1 MAPCLSCSGRR
12 WCVLQ
17 PCPSL
22 VQRTW
27 QKGHHPV
34 GSRRVPPFNGK
45 KKMYGWIPNGKG
57 DMRKKG
63 SDFFVLSWYVK
74 SGMVCTEA
82 QQIDGG
88 LLQRDKAHF
97 SHLLFFF

>member
-1 MAPCLSCSGRR
+1 MYDWIL
-12 WCVLQ
+12 
-17 PCPSL
+17 
-22 VQRTW
+22 
-27 QKGHHPV
+27 
-34 GSRRVPPFNGK
+34 NGE
-45 KKMYGWIPNGKG
+45 G